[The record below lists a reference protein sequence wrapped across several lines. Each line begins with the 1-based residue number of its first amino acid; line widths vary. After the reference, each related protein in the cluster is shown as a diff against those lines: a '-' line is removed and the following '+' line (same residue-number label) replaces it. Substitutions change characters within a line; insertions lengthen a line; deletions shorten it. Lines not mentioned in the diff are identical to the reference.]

1 MDTLFEPTLV
11 SFLIVCPLLFLSGL
25 VDSIAGGGGLI
36 SLPAFMLTGMPMHAS
51 LATNKLSSTF
61 GTAVAAARL
70 FRNGLIDLR
79 LALPAVIAGGAES
92 ALGSSLSLI
101 MPEALIEKILLF
113 VLPAAAFLVLN
124 KRLFRDNPD
133 SGIQIHS
140 ARTCTIVI
148 LTALIVGS
156 YDGLYGPG
164 TGSFIIIAFTVF
176 AKMPIIKANG
186 LAKAINLTTNLAAL
200 AVFLIH
206 GQAVIALGLAGAA
219 CSIAGNYIGTGLAMS
234 KGARIARPV
243 LIAVL
248 ALILF
253 RIICGL

>member
-1 MDTLFEPTLV
+1 MDSLFEPTLV

-79 LALPAVIAGGAES
+79 LALPAVIAGGAGS

-133 SGIQIHS
+133 SGNHIHS
-140 ARTCTIVI
+140 AKTYTIVI

-156 YDGLYGPG
+156 M
-164 TGSFIIIAFTVF
+164 TGSTA
-176 AKMPIIKANG
+176 P
-186 LAKAINLTTNLAAL
+186 
-200 AVFLIH
+200 
-206 GQAVIALGLAGAA
+206 GQDRSSSLPSRSSRK
-219 CSIAGNYIGTGLAMS
+219 CRS
-234 KGARIARPV
+234 
-243 LIAVL
+243 
-248 ALILF
+248 
-253 RIICGL
+253 

>member
-79 LALPAVIAGGAES
+79 LALPAVIAGGAGS

-186 LAKAINLTTNLAAL
+186 LAKAINLTTNLAAH

-219 CSIAGNYIGTGLAMS
+219 CSIAGDYIGTGLAMS